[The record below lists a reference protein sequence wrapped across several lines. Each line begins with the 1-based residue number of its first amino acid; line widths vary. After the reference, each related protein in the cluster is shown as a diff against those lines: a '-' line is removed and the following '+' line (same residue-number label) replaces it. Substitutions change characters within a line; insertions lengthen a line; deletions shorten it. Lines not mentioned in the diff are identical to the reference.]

1 MMNKKERVCAV
12 LNGNAADR
20 VPTGFW
26 MHFPESAFFGR
37 QSVKAHLEF
46 FEQTKT
52 DICKVMTEN
61 IYPCGQNIESAADW
75 KHVQEYGED
84 APFIQKQAEIIRE
97 IVRESADAPVI
108 ATVHGVVASASHT
121 LLGEPRYDTVGRFAQ
136 LYHLRTNPEGI
147 HSAYQK
153 IARSM
158 CCMAR
163 ACVKAGADGIYYAA
177 LGGESDCFTDEE
189 HAAYIAPLDKMVLEA
204 AYDAGAKFVVLH
216 MCKPKVNLK
225 RFIDYPCDIVN
236 WGIIESGVTLC
247 RGRELFP
254 GKVLLG
260 GFNNHAGALIS
271 GSQEQIEKETF
282 ALIDEVGENG
292 LILGSDCTLPGGLA
306 YARIASVAEASR
318 RYAEEKAKRGG
329 TNG

>member
-1 MMNKKERVCAV
+1 MMNKRERVFSV
-12 LNGNAADR
+12 LNGDVADR

-26 MHFPESAFFGR
+26 MHFPESAFYGK

-61 IYPCGQNIESAADW
+61 IYPCDKNIEAAADW
-75 KHVQEYGED
+75 AHVKEYDET
-84 APFIQKQAEIIRE
+84 APFIVKQAEIIRE
-97 IVRESADAPVI
+97 IVERGQNAPII

-136 LYHLRTNPEGI
+136 LYHLRTVPDGI

-153 IARSM
+153 IAKSM

-189 HAAYIAPLDKMVLEA
+189 HAEYIAPLDKMVLNA

-225 RFIDYPCDIVN
+225 RFVDYPCDIVN
-236 WGIIESGVTLC
+236 WGIRESGITLC
-247 RGRELFP
+247 EGRELFP

-260 GFNNHAGALIS
+260 GFNNHEGALIT
-271 GSQEQIEKETF
+271 GTDEQITEEVF
-282 ALIDEVGENG
+282 GLIEEVGERG
-292 LILGSDCTLPGGLA
+292 LILGSDCTLPGGLG
-306 YARIASVAEASR
+306 YARIASVADASV
-318 RYAEEKAKRGG
+318 RYASSTDKRSKR
-329 TNG
+329 NG